1 MIKETGQNRGK
12 GRPAGSGGRRWL
24 HLVQMLGCIFV
35 FAVYLLPVRL
45 HAQAGDSLSNRIDT
59 ISTSGNSARFFLC
72 KWNYTGQNV
81 SGISIIGF
89 TDYYGQNT
97 SGYCIKG
104 LELSI
109 DGGAKQLNGLGI
121 GVGLLSPYGI
131 VNGVLFNP
139 FFTTASHLRGMAGPC
154 LVIGVDT
161 LDGFAPFSLFAA
173 NSKLNG
179 FSAAGVWQTS
189 SIANGVVLS
198 GIGHRYDAS
207 FIGLAGCGI
216 VGIYGGDFQG
226 FTVSGIGNH
235 FNGNASGLALSAIYN
250 NASQGFNGISV
261 SLLRNKSG
269 GQFNGLQTGIFCR
282 AEKLAGVQVG
292 LINRSNRV
300 SGVQFGLINIIHSNP
315 KGRRVLPFVNW
326 CFSSLNDT
334 LVSSDGNR
342 LFLYKIYSPE
352 GVLKHEYNLKNGLLH
367 GRERYFLDNRS
378 VEKEINWYNG
388 KKYGWEYDNLDPDKT
403 AMFWKDDSL
412 LIYRHKIVVPLTE
425 NCLSGEWFLEEH
437 TTGKRVTYLVRD
449 IERDTIN
456 FFVNGVRNNVHH
468 LGRVGNAMMY
478 GHFNNGRITG
488 IYVESASRKKYYGTV
503 EETTPSHYSV
513 NIIIREKDL
522 FAYDEYSSS
531 AASYI
536 YRYFP
541 KNSRI
546 TLSLKNTSG
555 TLLYSN
561 CLIYDQKLNIRSDT
575 NCLYFR
581 IEEWNHGEKILY
593 WNNDSVKG
601 YYKNSRLAY
610 KQLLTSEIT
619 RDSVSPVPSVA
630 TLSLAVFYK
639 NKQCAI
645 YQTKDTLLIYDKHGK
660 PIQRQ
665 YKDSLTLFRKDGSE
679 FLFYRPGYRKYTDK
693 RGRIIAE
700 RSGDS
705 LFKYDSAG
713 KLNYFACV
721 ENDSMQLFSAR
732 DSSLLFS
739 GKIFS
744 CPYGFFSVVESGEI
758 ESEIDVVFLL
768 IDEKG
773 LLNYHGGKSI
783 RLYKVK
789 EYIDPLF
796 PFPNFSD

>member
-1 MIKETGQNRGK
+1 MIKETDLNRGRGRAAESGDSVCFFWFFALLGCLLLSHQSLLSQPSDSLRADTSLLTAAQKKNHAAVISLKWRYK
-12 GRPAGSGGRRWL
+12 GRNVNGIAL
-24 HLVQMLGCIFV
+24 HGFSDD
-35 FAVYLLPVRL
+35 YGPNTT
-45 HAQAGDSLSNRIDT
+45 GYRI
-59 ISTSGNSARFFLC
+59 N
-72 KWNYTGQNV
+72 
-81 SGISIIGF
+81 GI
-89 TDYYGQNT
+89 
-97 SGYCIKG
+97 
-104 LELSI
+104 ELSLF
-109 DGGAKQLNGLGI
+109 GGAKTLNGIALGF
-121 GVGLLSPYGI
+121 GTLSTYGA
-131 VNGVLFNP
+131 VNGIIVHSLF
-139 FFTTASHLRGMAGPC
+139 TSVGHLRGASGPT
-154 LVIGVDT
+154 IFAEYDT
-161 LDGFAPFSLFAA
+161 LDGIGLFSFFTLHYQFQGVSVA
-173 NSKLNG
+173 G
-179 FSAAGVWQTS
+179 FWQTGG
-189 SIANGVVLS
+189 IGNGISVS
-198 GIGHRYDAS
+198 GIGHQYDDA
-207 FIGLAGCGI
+207 FRGAAACGV
-216 VGIYGGDFQG
+216 VGIYDGLFRGI
-226 FTVSGIGNH
+226 TVSGIGNK
-235 FNGNASGLALSAIYN
+235 FSGNASGLAFSGIYN
-250 NASQGFNGISV
+250 YASQGFSGVSI

-269 GQFNGLQTGIFCR
+269 GQFNGLQTGMFCR
-282 AEKLAGVQVG
+282 AEELAGVQAG

-300 SGVQFGLINIIHSNP
+300 SGVQFGLVNIIHSNP

-334 LVSSDGNR
+334 LVSSEGNR

-456 FFVNGVRNNVHH
+456 FFINGIRNNVHH

-488 IYVESASRKKYYGTV
+488 IYVESASHKKYYGTV

-541 KNSRI
+541 PNSRI

-581 IEEWNHGEKILY
+581 IEEWTQGEKILY

-645 YQTKDTLLIYDKHGK
+645 YQTKDTLLIYNKHGK

-665 YKDSLTLFRKDGSE
+665 YKDSLTLFRKDGSA

-693 RGRIIAE
+693 KGRIIAD

-744 CPYGFFSVVESGEI
+744 CPYGFFSVVESGEV

-768 IDEKG
+768 IDENG
-773 LLNYHGGKSI
+773 LLNYYGGKSI

-796 PFPNFSD
+796 PFPIFSD